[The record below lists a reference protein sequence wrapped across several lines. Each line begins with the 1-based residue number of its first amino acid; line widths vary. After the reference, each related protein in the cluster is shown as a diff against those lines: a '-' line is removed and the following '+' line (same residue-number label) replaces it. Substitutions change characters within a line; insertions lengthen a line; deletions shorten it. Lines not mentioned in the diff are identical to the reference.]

1 MKSPNTHDLPR
12 LRKTGLT
19 VGLTAVAVAVA
30 ALLINHRVSA
40 EPPAAMA
47 PAAIPV
53 SVSVVATQNV
63 SVWDE
68 FSGRLEAVEHVE
80 LRPRVSGVVQSVHF
94 HEGALVKQGD
104 LLIGLDPA
112 PYAAEVDR
120 AAAQVAAAQARLQ
133 QAQTEQAR
141 AKRLLADQAI
151 AQREFDERSNGLREA
166 EANLQA
172 AQAALQSAKLNLD
185 YTQVR
190 APISGRVGKLEITIG
205 NQVAAGP
212 SAPILTT
219 IMSVNPI
226 YASFDGDEAVVA
238 KALNERTQIDKI
250 PVQMATMNQ
259 TGAPLD
265 GHLQLIDNQINPRS
279 GTVRLR
285 AVFDNKEG
293 GLLPG
298 QFARIRMGSPQKTAA
313 LLVTERAVGTDQGK
327 RFVMVVGADN
337 KAQYR
342 EVELGAA
349 VDGLRIVKSGLKS
362 GERIVVN
369 GLQRVTPGAL
379 VAPSDVAMNSKPE
392 LQAKAA
398 ASANS

>member
-1 MKSPNTHDLPR
+1 MKSTNTQALPR
-12 LRKTGLT
+12 LRKTGLA
-19 VGLTAVAVAVA
+19 VGLTALSVAVIAV
-30 ALLINHRVSA
+30 LINHRVSA

-53 SVSVVATQNV
+53 SVSVVTTQNV

-68 FSGRLEAVEHVE
+68 FSGRMEAVEHVE
-80 LRPRVSGVVQSVHF
+80 LRPRVGGVVQSVHF
-94 HEGALVKQGD
+94 REGALVKQGD
-104 LLIGLDPA
+104 LLISLDPA

-120 AAAQVAAAQARLQ
+120 TAAQVAAARARLQ
-133 QAQTEQAR
+133 QAQTDEAR

-190 APISGRVGKLEITIG
+190 APVSGRVGKLEITTG

-212 SAPILTT
+212 AAPLLTT
-219 IMSVNPI
+219 IMSVSPI
-226 YASFDGDEAVVA
+226 YASFDGDENVVA
-238 KALNERTQIDKI
+238 KALAERTQVDKI
-250 PVQMATMNQ
+250 PVQMETMAQ
-259 TGAPLD
+259 SSAPLE
-265 GHLQLIDNQINPRS
+265 GHLQLIDNQINARS

-285 AVFDNKEG
+285 AVFDNKDG
-293 GLLPG
+293 TLLPG
-298 QFARIRMGSPQKTAA
+298 QFARIRMGTVQKTPA
-313 LLVTERAVGTDQGK
+313 LLVTERAIGTDQGK

-342 EVELGAA
+342 EVELGAPA
-349 VDGLRIVKSGLKS
+349 DGLRIVKSGLKS

-379 VAPSDVAMNSKPE
+379 VAPSDVAMDSRPE
-392 LQAKAA
+392 QQAKAA
-398 ASANS
+398 GSSNS